1 MTDLNSRSESPDDD
15 LVVVGRVRRPT
26 GIKGAVLV
34 EVYSGVPNRFA
45 VGDVV
50 IADGKEY
57 EIVGTG
63 KSGVSAKL
71 SFKSINSIDD
81 ADHLRDLELSVPAE
95 SLPENP
101 PGVYYHYEIIGID
114 VITDDGKKLG
124 ILNEIL
130 ETGSNDVFIVS
141 EKRAKGEK
149 KAPEILIP
157 VLDGVIVEV
166 NKETNTMTIDLPD
179 GIL

>member
-1 MTDLNSRSESPDDD
+1 MTDLNSRSESSDDD

-34 EVYSGVPNRFA
+34 EVYSGSTDRF
-45 VGDVV
+45 VIGDVV

-63 KSGVSAKL
+63 KSGKSVKL
-71 SFKSINSIDD
+71 TFASINSIDK

-114 VITDDGKKLG
+114 VVTNDGKQLG
-124 ILNEIL
+124 TLNEIL

-149 KAPEILIP
+149 KIPEILIP

>member
-1 MTDLNSRSESPDDD
+1 MTDLNSRSESSDDD

-50 IADGKEY
+50 LAEGKEY
-57 EIVGTG
+57 EIVEIG
-63 KSGVSAKL
+63 KSGNSAKL
-71 SFKSINSIDD
+71 TFASINSIEK
-81 ADHLRDLELSVPAE
+81 ADPLRDLELSVPAE

-101 PGVYYHYEIIGID
+101 PGIYYHYEIIGIN
-114 VITDDGKKLG
+114 VVTNDGKPLG
-124 ILNEIL
+124 TLNEIL

-141 EKRAKGEK
+141 EKRARGEK

-166 NKETNTMTIDLPD
+166 NKETNTMTIDLPE

>member
-1 MTDLNSRSESPDDD
+1 MTSGEM
-15 LVVVGRVRRPT
+15 VVIGRIRRPT

-34 EVYSGVPNRFA
+34 EVYSGDPDRFS
-45 VGDVV
+45 VGDSV
-50 IADGKEY
+50 IANGAEY
-57 EIVGTG
+57 EIVGIG
-63 KSGVSAKL
+63 KSGKSAKL
-71 SFKSINSIDD
+71 TFASIDSIEK
-81 ADHLRDLELSVPAE
+81 ADPLRDAELSVPAA

-114 VITDDGKKLG
+114 VVTVDGKKLG
-124 ILNEIL
+124 TLNEIL

-141 EKRAKGEK
+141 QKSGKGAKK
-149 KAPEILIP
+149 SPEILIP

-166 NKETNTMTIDLPD
+166 DRELGKMTIDPPG

>member
-1 MTDLNSRSESPDDD
+1 MTDLNSRSESSDDD

-50 IADGKEY
+50 LADGKEY
-57 EIVGTG
+57 EIVEIG
-63 KSGVSAKL
+63 KSGNSAKL
-71 SFKSINSIDD
+71 TFASINSIEK
-81 ADHLRDLELSVPAE
+81 ADPLRDLELSVPAE

-101 PGVYYHYEIIGID
+101 PGIYYHYEIIGIN
-114 VITDDGKKLG
+114 VVTNDGKPLG
-124 ILNEIL
+124 TLNEIL

-141 EKRAKGEK
+141 EKRARGEK

-166 NKETNTMTIDLPD
+166 NKETNTMTIDLPE